1 MKRFLIAV
9 AIATSWAMLANAQ
22 QTRTRPSP
30 TGFAL
35 EVTYFEGRKPAYE
48 QVQRIKLPKGQGSWF
63 GLFGHVRGWQLPA
76 GAPAVGAVRVV
87 PYLDGDAVS
96 VSFSVLRGEFLDVE
110 DVVGTV
116 TLRENEMTSVE
127 ALRDFGVEP
136 FKIKLIRVSPQP
148 SEVPTVINQTKM
160 IEVVGIEAVVSTFPC
175 YKLTLHNLSDKDI
188 NALRIYVMRDG
199 KVGLSSTKQGDNGE
213 PLVKA
218 GSFGEVREILPTR
231 AESTAAG
238 YSPAAPGAHQIV
250 IASVIFEDG
259 TYEGEA
265 ASAANYRGF
274 VVGNRTELSRIL
286 PILDNALATLAS
298 KEATRAQLSQLP
310 YTFEKGEVAA
320 LVTKFPGV
328 DRAELKA
335 SVEVAIHLLR
345 KEVLDELDRAA
356 TGDFR
361 ACLERMRD
369 RYSLW
374 LERLNPGIASR

>member
-9 AIATSWAMLANAQ
+9 VIALCWSVLANPQ
-22 QTRTRPSP
+22 EKRTRPSP

-48 QVQRIKLPKGQGSWF
+48 PVQRARLPKGEGSWF

-76 GAPAVGAVRVV
+76 GAPPVGAVRVV

-96 VSFSVLRGEFLDVE
+96 VNFSVLRGEFLDVE
-110 DVVGTV
+110 DTVGTV
-116 TLRENEMTSVE
+116 TLRENEVTSVE

-148 SEVPTVINQTKM
+148 SEVPAVINKTKL

-188 NALRIYVMRDG
+188 RALRVYVMRDG
-199 KVGLSSTKQGDNGE
+199 KVGLSSTKQGDDGQ

-218 GSFGEVREILPTR
+218 GGFGEVREILPTR

-265 ASAANYRGF
+265 ASAANYQGY
-274 VVGNRTELSRIL
+274 VVGKRTELTRIV
-286 PILDNALATLAS
+286 PILDNALATSAS
-298 KEATRAQLSQLP
+298 KEAIRAQLSQQS
-310 YTFEKGEVAA
+310 YAFDNGEFAA

-328 DRAELKA
+328 DRAELKT
-335 SVEVAIHLLR
+335 SVDVAIHLLR

-369 RYSLW
+369 RYSDW
-374 LERLNPGIASR
+374 LARLDPATASR